1 MVSSRTFEKWVNFY
15 LYMLCTTIY
24 PIVYHQ
30 KYLIL
35 YKSLVICPSHQH
47 QGIVVFQFLKIK
59 KQTISRNIFQ
69 REYISTLI
77 PCYVPI
83 EKQFLDDLTNAF
95 LQISQKYVLFLI
107 NIRYCCTTDTI
118 FQLLFAHQ
126 IATKTFSQ
134 CNFIT
139 LVLLCSNFSK
149 WISQI
154 IAKYFASTES
164 WTFYIFKSARVLSL
178 RFYVKLI
185 LGFLKF

>member
-1 MVSSRTFEKWVNFY
+1 MADFVTFEKWINPY

-24 PIVYHQ
+24 PIVYRQ

-35 YKSLVICPSHQH
+35 YKSLVICPIHQH
-47 QGIVVFQFLKIK
+47 QGIVVFQFLKNM
-59 KQTISRNIFQ
+59 QTISRNISIFPP
-69 REYISTLI
+69 

-164 WTFYIFKSARVLSL
+164 
-178 RFYVKLI
+178 
-185 LGFLKF
+185 